1 MGAGHRPSRPVYA
14 RETAGSVELVSL
26 TVAEVGVG
34 SLSPPMVAMLAIVVA
49 AYFHRSR
56 RLSSRGQAVPA
67 WKQACFYSAAVVLLA
82 EPLSPIGDSADNSF
96 LSHMLEHLLI
106 GDLAALLMVLGIT
119 GPLIAPLLKLDLVA
133 KLRVLAHPLVALP
146 LWLANLYVWHIPFMM
161 EAAIEN
167 DTVHVIQHML
177 FFGFGFNMW
186 MPLFGPLPS
195 PAWFNNIAKLAYIV
209 VVRLAG
215 VLLGNFFIF
224 SGTVYYDSYI
234 GADNFWGLS
243 PLADQST
250 AGAVMMAEGT
260 IVTFAL
266 FAWLFVK
273 AAREDEQSQQL
284 VDLAA
289 EHGVELSRERSER
302 AVAAGTG
309 ELLRRRVT
317 GDPAGSPPAP
327 NDRS

>member
-1 MGAGHRPSRPVYA
+1 MS
-14 RETAGSVELVSL
+14 LV
-26 TVAEVGVG
+26 VAEVGIG
-34 SLSPPMVAMLAIVVA
+34 SLSPPMVAMLAIVA
-49 AYFHRSR
+49 GAYVYRSR
-56 RLSSRGQAVPA
+56 ELAARGQAVPR
-67 WKQACFYSAAVVLLA
+67 WKRVCFYSSALLLLA
-82 EPLSPIGDSADNSF
+82 EPLSPIGESADNSF

-119 GPLIAPLLKLDLVA
+119 GPLIAPLLKLEVIS

-146 LWLANLYVWHIPFMM
+146 LWLANLYIWHIPMMM
-161 EAAIEN
+161 ESAIEN
-167 DTVHVIQHML
+167 DSVHVVQHML

-186 MPLFGPLPS
+186 MPLFGPLPT

-224 SGTVYYDSYI
+224 SGHVYYDSYV
-234 GADNFWGLS
+234 GADNVWGLTA
-243 PLADQST
+243 LADQST

-260 IVTFAL
+260 LVTFAL

-273 AAREDEQSQQL
+273 AAREGEQSQDL

-302 AVAAGTG
+302 AVAAGAS

-317 GDPAGSPPAP
+317 GDERGPTPPADGP
-327 NDRS
+327 